1 MGRNALQGWHIV
13 VLVVVILLLFG
24 AKRLPDLAKSVG
36 QSMKIFKRE
45 MKDLTT
51 DAPAPVP
58 PASPSTAPAAP
69 PVTQAEPPVTQAEP
83 PVGQPPVQPSAQ
95 PHVAPEPSAPAPQDR
110 PGESGPSTSA

>member
-69 PVTQAEPPVTQAEP
+69 PVTQAEPPV
-83 PVGQPPVQPSAQ
+83 GQPPVQ

>member
-69 PVTQAEPPVTQAEP
+69 PVTQAEPPV
-83 PVGQPPVQPSAQ
+83 GQPPVQTSAQ